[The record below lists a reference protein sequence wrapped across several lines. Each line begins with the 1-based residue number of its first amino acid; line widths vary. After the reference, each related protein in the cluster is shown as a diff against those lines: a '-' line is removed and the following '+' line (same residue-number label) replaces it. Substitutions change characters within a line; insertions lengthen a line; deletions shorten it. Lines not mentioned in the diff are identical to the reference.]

1 MDIFAPPFALATIA
15 QVIAGLSPQT
25 LLTPS
30 CLGQIGIPTEIFGGV
45 PGTVA
50 GDSANIRAALQSSA
64 AIIDLKPRVYML
76 DAAALANVALTG
88 KVLRGIKGQTVL
100 RMSTAPTIDMFS
112 SFNAT
117 NFALRG
123 IRFDGAGYLTST
135 TAGAYPGF
143 QPCALIEGASQFAVD
158 DCDFTGFSTC
168 GLLAN
173 VVSFARIGDGT
184 ATRASA
190 ASTENYGYLIVGGG
204 SNVDVLRNVNRNC
217 NIAVDINNSRLWAN
231 DVAGWGF
238 SAGINVAD
246 DPSSCHDLLIAL
258 NGVHDSN
265 TVPDYQGFYLDCI
278 ECWAPNSQLVINR
291 LARSIGNGLS
301 FGAPNTL
308 VALNHCIDNGSVESG
323 ASAPAGWGIRALSGA
338 NGSGSESIVALNRA
352 FDTRAAGSKMQ
363 RYGYGENTNALTGNQ
378 LWANNFDG
386 NGTAPTQVF
395 SPTTMVNGFRAPTLT
410 IITATSAT
418 TTAAATTAS
427 AAGTGTYTPPPG
439 CLYIRI
445 RRMLGGGG
453 AGAGS
458 SNGTITAGGN
468 GTATTF
474 GPLTAAGGSG
484 APSATGGNGGAV
496 PTTGDDNFGGGSGDD
511 GFISPTLATSDYFPG
526 GAGGA
531 SIVGGCRQDHR
542 ERRRRQ
548 RQGQQ
553 RQRRRRGRYRRRRQL
568 GRRRRGWRGAREA
581 HHHPGRELPLH
592 RGRWRHGRRR
602 RVGRFRRRQRRRR
615 ADPHRRVLLL
625 IEAGAAP
632 ARDHRFGILPRPASA
647 GRGFFA
653 FGPAFPMIIRSNAR
667 RYWCAHASA
676 TALVYEVVMCQRIVR
691 DTSCRH
697 AHDGVPCSMLSTT
710 GLDAPAYRPTISR

>member
-1 MDIFAPPFALATIA
+1 M
-15 QVIAGLSPQT
+15 GLSEH
-25 LLTPS
+25 L
-30 CLGQIGIPTEIFGGV
+30 V
-45 PGTVA
+45 VKTVA
-50 GDSANIRAALQSSA
+50 GGAVAPASSDQPCDAGLVLGITAASAGTPAQVATSGEIVEPTWPWQPGPVFLGLNGAPTQT
-64 AIIDLKPRVYML
+64 PP
-76 DAAALANVALTG
+76 ANVALTG
-88 KVLRGIKGQTVL
+88 KVPCGIKGQTVL
-100 RMSTAPTIDMFS
+100 RMSTAPTTDMFS
-112 SFNAT
+112 ALNAT

-143 QPCALIEGASQFAVD
+143 QPCVLIEGASQFAVD

-173 VVSFARIGDGT
+173 VVNFARIGDGT
-184 ATRASA
+184 ATRAQA

-204 SNVDVLRNVNRNC
+204 SNVDVLRNVLRNC
-217 NIAVDINNSRLWAN
+217 NIAADINNSRLWAN

-238 SAGINVAD
+238 SAGINIAD

-258 NGVHDSN
+258 NSVHDSN

-363 RYGYGENTNALTGNQ
+363 QYGYGENTNALTGNQ

-439 CLYIRI
+439 CLYIRV

-458 SNGTITAGGN
+458 SNGTITAGSA

-474 GPLTAAGGSG
+474 GPLTAGGGSG

-511 GFISPTLATSDYFPG
+511 GFISPTLATSDILPG

-531 SIVGGCRQDHR
+531 SIVGGA
-542 ERRRRQ
+542 
-548 RQGQQ
+548 GKTTAN
-553 RQRRRRGRYRRRRQL
+553 GN
-568 GRRRRGWRGAREA
+568 GGNAKANSGSGGGGAGIA
-581 HHHPGRELPLH
+581 G
-592 RGRWRHGRRR
+592 GGNS
-602 RVGRFRRRQRRRR
+602 GGGGG
-615 ADPHRRVLLL
+615 
-625 IEAGAAP
+625 AGAALEKLITTLAANYP
-632 ARDHRFGILPRPASA
+632 YTVGA
-647 GRGFFA
+647 GGTGGAAGSGGFAGGNGAGGQIHIDEFY
-653 FGPAFPMIIRSNAR
+653 S
-667 RYWCAHASA
+667 
-676 TALVYEVVMCQRIVR
+676 
-691 DTSCRH
+691 
-697 AHDGVPCSMLSTT
+697 
-710 GLDAPAYRPTISR
+710 